1 VSAPEDAGSGPAATV
16 TAVPGAAT
24 PAELPAV
31 VTRLFKGVLYRES
44 DEKLW
49 QALAELSSHVQD
61 YVSVLGLELFLDDAE
76 GYAFL
81 RSRNDADSDL
91 PRLVPRRQLT
101 FAVSLLLALLR
112 ARLAEFDQRNDE
124 TRLIMTEAQLHEML
138 AVFLPETSNEA
149 RMLDQLSTTIRKVVE
164 LGFLRRLRGQEG
176 SYEVVRIIK
185 AFVDAQWLE
194 EFDARLADY
203 RAALAGDAPQEGNG
217 A

>member
-1 VSAPEDAGSGPAATV
+1 MTAPEDAGIGPAAS
-16 TAVPGAAT
+16 AAAGPGAAT
-24 PAELPAV
+24 PADLPAV

-124 TRLIMTEAQLHEML
+124 TRLIMTETQLHEML

-149 RMLDQLSTTIRKVVE
+149 RMLDQLSTTIKKVVE

-194 EFDARLADY
+194 ELDARLADY

>member
-1 VSAPEDAGSGPAATV
+1 MSAPEDAGIGPAASV

-49 QALAELSSHVQD
+49 QALGELSSHVQD

-112 ARLAEFDQRNDE
+112 ALLAEFDQRNDE

-185 AFVDAQWLE
+185 AFVDAQWLQ

>member
-1 VSAPEDAGSGPAATV
+1 MNAEATSAATH
-16 TAVPGAAT
+16 PDQ
-24 PAELPAV
+24 LPAV

-44 DEKLW
+44 DERLW
-49 QALAELSSHVQD
+49 QSLTELSSHVQE

-81 RSRNDADSDL
+81 RSRDDLDYEL

-101 FAVSLLLALLR
+101 FKVSLMLALLR
-112 ARLAEFDQRNDE
+112 ARLAEFDQRNEE
-124 TRLIMTEAQLHEML
+124 TRLVMDEAQLRDLL
-138 AVFLPETSNEA
+138 AVFLPESSNEA
-149 RMLDQLSTTIRKVVE
+149 RQLDQVSTTIKKIVE
-164 LGFLRRLRGQEG
+164 LGFLRRLPVHGRGQEAE
-176 SYEVVRIIK
+176 YEVVRIIK

-203 RAALAGDAPQEGNG
+203 RAALEDGDG

>member
-1 VSAPEDAGSGPAATV
+1 MTLPDLAPSPI
-16 TAVPGAAT
+16 GA
-24 PAELPAV
+24 PQPDGLPAV
-31 VTRLFKGVLYRES
+31 VTRLFKGVLYREA
-44 DEKLW
+44 DERLW
-49 QALAELSSHVQD
+49 QSLGELSSHVQD

-81 RSRNDADSDL
+81 RSRDDADADL

-101 FAVSLLLALLR
+101 FNVSLLLALLR
-112 ARLAEFDQRNDE
+112 ARLAEFDQRTDE
-124 TRLIMTEAQLHEML
+124 TRLIMSETQLRDML

-149 RMLDQLSTTIRKVVE
+149 RMLDQLSTTIKKVVE
-164 LGFLRRLRGQEG
+164 LGFLRRLRTESHGNSQEDA
-176 SYEVVRIIK
+176 YEVARIIK

-203 RAALAGDAPQEGNG
+203 RAQLAEGDG